1 MARKK
6 TVTPGKFVKAYK
18 KSKDVNELARRL
30 NLSTPT
36 CYAYIKKYKL
46 KNMTRGVNNDV
57 SDVAIKAAIKK
68 SKTLYEAAAKVGLAP
83 TTFSQ
88 RCGKL
93 GVSVQKKRH
102 VNKEGGFKII
112 KQYYAAEKPR
122 IKNTALKL
130 KMDERSVRHIIKRF
144 ANAFCEKNEVP
155 YISNVRDLVIACE
168 IIRDRSLA
176 GDPQTL
182 ADLTGLSLTRI
193 ENYIFE

>member
-18 KSKDVNELARRL
+18 KSNDVHELARRL

-36 CYAYIKKYKL
+36 CYAYIKKYDL
-46 KNMTRGVNNDV
+46 KNLTRGVNNDV
-57 SDVAIKAAIKK
+57 SDADIKKAIKK

-93 GVSVQKKRH
+93 GVSVTTRRH
-102 VNKEGGFKII
+102 VNKEGGFKVI
-112 KQYYAAEKPR
+112 KQYYASEKPR

-130 KMDERSVRHIIKRF
+130 KIDERSVRHIIKRF
-144 ANAFCEKNEVP
+144 ANAFCEENEVP
-155 YISNVRDLVIACE
+155 YINDVRDLIISCE
-168 IIRDRSLA
+168 IARDRSLA
-176 GDPQTL
+176 EDAETL
-182 ADLTGLSLTRI
+182 ADLTGLPLSRV